1 MANTTQQPP
10 ENAGVT
16 TAAIESTGPEPKG
29 LAIPGRKQLVGD
41 KLYQLGVLLS
51 LVILCVIMSFL
62 SPRFLTLD
70 NLTNVA
76 AQAAVSAIISI
87 GMFLAILTAGIDLSV
102 GSVLALSAMMMGIA
116 SDRWGF
122 GPYTSIAICLG
133 TGAGLGLING
143 LLLTKLRLPHPFIS
157 TLGMQKMARGIALV
171 VTAAAPISMFPDQ
184 VQYLGSAS
192 VGGMPV
198 SFLLVGVLYIGMWL
212 FLTRTST
219 GRHIYAVGGNKE
231 AARLSGIKVDRIL
244 NLVYTISGLTA
255 ALAGLVLAGR
265 VNAVYPLAGL
275 DYETDAIAAVIIG
288 GASFFGGVGSIG
300 NTIIGVLLIAVLRNG
315 LNLLNVD
322 SAYQTFAIGAVI
334 VIAVAIDVLRQNV
347 LKSGR

>member
-1 MANTTQQPP
+1 MSNEALTNDKLPSDKAIAR
-10 ENAGVT
+10 NAAMT
-16 TAAIESTGPEPKG
+16 E
-29 LAIPGRKQLVGD
+29 

-51 LVILCVIMSFL
+51 LILLCAVMSVL
-62 SPRFLTLD
+62 SPRFLTMD
-70 NLTNVA
+70 NLMNVA
-76 AQAAVSAIISI
+76 SQAAVSAIVSI

-102 GSVLALSAMMMGIA
+102 GSVLALSTMMMGIA
-116 SDRWGF
+116 SDRWGW
-122 GPYTSIAICLG
+122 GPYPAILVCLG
-133 TGAGLGLING
+133 SGALLGLANG

-157 TLGMQKMARGIALV
+157 TLGMQKMARGIALF
-171 VTAAAPISMFPDQ
+171 VTAAAPISMFPEEIQFLGNNSIGQ
-184 VQYLGSAS
+184 V
-192 VGGMPV
+192 PV
-198 SFLLVGVLYIGMWL
+198 SFILVAILYIGMYF

-219 GRHIYAVGGNKE
+219 GRYIYAVGGNKE
-231 AARLSGIKVDRIL
+231 AARLSGIKVNGIL
-244 NLVYTISGLTA
+244 NLVYTMSGLTA

-322 SAYQTFAIGAVI
+322 SAFQTFAIGAVI
-334 VIAVAIDVLRQNV
+334 VVAVAVDVLRQNV
-347 LKSGR
+347 MKSAR